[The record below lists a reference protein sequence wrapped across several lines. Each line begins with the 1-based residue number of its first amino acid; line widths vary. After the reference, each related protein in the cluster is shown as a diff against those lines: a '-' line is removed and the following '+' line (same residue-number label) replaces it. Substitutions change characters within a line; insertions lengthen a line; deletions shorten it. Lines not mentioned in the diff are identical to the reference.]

1 MSPLVSP
8 CACRGGSKYVHLEC
22 LQQWAGTKDDEEQER
37 QVAWKRGT
45 AYVECITCK
54 QEFFGETAVALGR
67 EALLRTTAR
76 HQRATAESADSF
88 ERTQLD
94 MAESL
99 TNLARKLQVRSST
112 TRRLIEPTKTI
123 FSQAQG
129 KLEEAEEPTR
139 RALAI
144 FETSLGTEH
153 EKVAKLLNNLA
164 QLLQVRGSTT

>member
-1 MSPLVSP
+1 MSNFDAECRICQEGGSDMSPLVSP

-94 MAESL
+94 VAES
-99 TNLARKLQVRSST
+99 
-112 TRRLIEPTKTI
+112 
-123 FSQAQG
+123 
-129 KLEEAEEPTR
+129 
-139 RALAI
+139 
-144 FETSLGTEH
+144 
-153 EKVAKLLNNLA
+153 LNNLA
-164 QLLQVRGSTT
+164 QLLTVSGSTTRARC

>member
-1 MSPLVSP
+1 MTTEDHKKFQKDRSTHSNTRLRPQMSNFDAECRICQEGGSDMSPLVSP

-99 TNLARKLQVRSST
+99 S
-112 TRRLIEPTKTI
+112 
-123 FSQAQG
+123 
-129 KLEEAEEPTR
+129 
-139 RALAI
+139 
-144 FETSLGTEH
+144 
-153 EKVAKLLNNLA
+153 NLA
-164 QLLQVRGSTT
+164 QLLKVQGSTTRSRC

>member
-1 MSPLVSP
+1 MSDLP
-8 CACRGGSKYVHLEC
+8 RGGVGHVAAGLALCLPWRIKIRTPRDSC

-37 QVAWKRGT
+37 QVAWKRGA

-54 QEFFGETAVALGR
+54 QEFFGETALALGR

-99 TNLARKLQVRSST
+99 S
-112 TRRLIEPTKTI
+112 
-123 FSQAQG
+123 
-129 KLEEAEEPTR
+129 
-139 RALAI
+139 
-144 FETSLGTEH
+144 
-153 EKVAKLLNNLA
+153 NLA